1 MNSEVAS
8 TLHIT
13 GCILSVYIIVFQWQW
28 SSRSASEVLENAMQV
43 MPVETHRRLQ
53 CPLCRCPWPDEDK
66 MPLAQLMSQL
76 RLCRTRQV
84 AKLTMKLE
92 ILGGDFFLKANIEAM
107 VLDPKTKDKNLEWLI
122 LCSHY
127 FLSKQIANKDSIPEC
142 AASFWWKRRSC
153 PVSFRIRF
161 IQAGTTSSYC
171 LQFLELSTHR
181 LRACGTDVNISGCA
195 ACDQHVSC
203 MCAFGG
209 IKLSLASRSLTG
221 VLVECGVVFHCFS
234 MF

>member
-1 MNSEVAS
+1 MIKPFSLRGSGKCNAGHAS
-8 TLHIT
+8 
-13 GCILSVYIIVFQWQW
+13 GNP
-28 SSRSASEVLENAMQV
+28 SSPAMPF
-43 MPVETHRRLQ
+43 MS
-53 CPLCRCPWPDEDK
+53 
-66 MPLAQLMSQL
+66 MPLAWRRQDAIGSAHVAATPLQDAAGSQ
-76 RLCRTRQV
+76 
-84 AKLTMKLE
+84 AYHE
-92 ILGGDFFLKANIEAM
+92 IGDPWRWCFLKANIEAM
-107 VLDPKTKDKNLEWLI
+107 VVDPKTKDKNLEWLI
-122 LCSHY
+122 LFSHY

-171 LQFLELSTHR
+171 LQFLELSTHG
-181 LRACGTDVNISGCA
+181 LRACGTDVNIFGCA